1 MFGRKVPTIE
11 AQPSDKPPTATDSG
25 RTTSYRVD
33 QDTAPTTTGALRTTS
48 YVNAMQRNTRG
59 YETIN

>member
-1 MFGRKVPTIE
+1 MFGRKVPTLE
-11 AQPSDKPPTATDSG
+11 AQPSDKPPTSTDSG

-33 QDTAPTTTGALRTTS
+33 QDTAPTTTGALRTSS
-48 YVNAMQRNTRG
+48 YVNALQRTTRG

>member
-1 MFGRKVPTIE
+1 MFGRKVPTIN
-11 AQPSDKPPTATDSG
+11 AQPSDKPPTSTDSG
-25 RTTSYRVD
+25 RITSYRTD
-33 QDTAPTTTGALRTTS
+33 QDTAPPTTGAPRTTS

>member
-1 MFGRKVPTIE
+1 MFGRTRPEAPAEKV
-11 AQPSDKPPTATDSG
+11 KDSG
-25 RTTSYRVD
+25 RSTSYRMD
-33 QDTAPTTTGALRTTS
+33 QDTAPASTGVARTSS